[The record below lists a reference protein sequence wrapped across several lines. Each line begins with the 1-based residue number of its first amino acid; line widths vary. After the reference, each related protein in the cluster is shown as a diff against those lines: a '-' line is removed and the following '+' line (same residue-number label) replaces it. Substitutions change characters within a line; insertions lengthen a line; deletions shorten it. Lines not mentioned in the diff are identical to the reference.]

1 MVGNILVSVATA
13 AICCIAFIFV
23 SRGSTQTQ
31 ALLRLA
37 DEHDIV
43 IDFMAWL
50 DRKFFGGA
58 LPQKASQTAEQ
69 EVCD

>member
-1 MVGNILVSVATA
+1 MVGNILVSLATA

-23 SRGSTQTQ
+23 SKGSHQTQ

-50 DRKFFGGA
+50 DRKFFRAG
-58 LPQKASQTAEQ
+58 LPQKARQPAEQ